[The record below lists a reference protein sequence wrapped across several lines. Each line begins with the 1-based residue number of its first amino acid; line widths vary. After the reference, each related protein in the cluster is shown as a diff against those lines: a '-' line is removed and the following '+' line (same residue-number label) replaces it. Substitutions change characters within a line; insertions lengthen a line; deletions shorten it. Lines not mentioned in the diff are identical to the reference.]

1 MTDLKEINFMNNENF
16 EDLPETEKESLYAVE
31 YYYIP
36 DYTAPVTI
44 SSSPFTIPSNGVITY
59 NGSVSTGG
67 NSKNIYINGSVN
79 LDGASCSAGFM
90 SGSVPGKTFPVK
102 EGDIITYSGSTHTIK
117 FFPYVF

>member
-1 MTDLKEINFMNNENF
+1 MTDLKEINFMNIETFNNL
-16 EDLPETEKESLYAVE
+16 DETEKNSLYAVS
-31 YYYIP
+31 YSDIP
-36 DYTAPVTI
+36 DYTAPITV
-44 SSSPFTIPSNGVITY
+44 SSSPFTAPSSGIITY
-59 NGSVSTGG
+59 NGNAYG
-67 NSKNIYINGSVN
+67 SKSIKINGSVN